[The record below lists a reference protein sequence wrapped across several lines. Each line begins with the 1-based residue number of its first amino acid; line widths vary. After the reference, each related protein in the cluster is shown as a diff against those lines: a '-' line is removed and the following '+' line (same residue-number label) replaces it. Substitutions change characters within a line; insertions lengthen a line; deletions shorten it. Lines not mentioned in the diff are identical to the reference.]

1 VKLAGG
7 WLRLAALAALAC
19 LALLPLLPVL
29 GRLLPPIAPLERAA
43 YVWFDLHCHRD
54 PARTLHLLGVPLA
67 VCARCSG
74 IYFGLGAGALLR
86 RPHLTPRALRLWVA
100 VAALLMIADVALE
113 TYAFHGPWWL
123 LRLTTG
129 TFLGYPVGV
138 ALGSRL
144 LVSSRDQPARLTT
157 DNSQSP

>member
-1 VKLAGG
+1 VKPAGG
-7 WLRLAALAALAC
+7 WLRLAALSALAC

-29 GRLLPPIAPLERAA
+29 SRLLPPFAPLERAA

-54 PARTLHLLGVPLA
+54 AARTLHLLGVPLA

-86 RPHLTPRALRLWVA
+86 RPQLTPRALRLWIA
-100 VAALLMIADVALE
+100 LAATVMIADVLLEAYAL
-113 TYAFHGPWWL
+113 HGPWSL

-129 TFLGYPVGV
+129 TLLGYPVGV
-138 ALGSRL
+138 ALGNAL
-144 LVSSRDQPARLTT
+144 LVSSRHQPARLTT
-157 DNSQSP
+157 DN